1 MNTDRLKVV
10 VLITEVYPTLLAAL
24 HRVPEARRSERLRV
38 LAFEGLQAEGL
49 SFAVSPQGE
58 TVNGVS
64 VSTIN
69 ADELRCVVILNTAIP
84 RLLAVIESTPSRYR
98 AERLRTLALIG
109 LQIES
114 GRLVTV
120 GGSPIAVNT
129 ETPITTDQSIE
140 VGPKAVQPL
149 RPKPGPVAD
158 LKSDLQAPLRE
169 TEPEGSAPPPGV
181 VKQAVGDTKDADA
194 VGKKVRNFAR
204 SLGGL
209 G

>member
-1 MNTDRLKVV
+1 MKTDRLKVV
-10 VLITEVYPTLLAAL
+10 VSITEVYPTLLAAL

-129 ETPITTDQSIE
+129 ETPITTDLSIE

-149 RPKPGPVAD
+149 RPKPFRYT
-158 LKSDLQAPLRE
+158 Q
-169 TEPEGSAPPPGV
+169 
-181 VKQAVGDTKDADA
+181 
-194 VGKKVRNFAR
+194 VRR
-204 SLGGL
+204 GHEVSY
-209 G
+209 